1 MTRGAWAHQ
10 SNREVA
16 RRKQR
21 REAIR
26 MFIQRISRNAESDS
40 RSLSPPKQPRGCEKD
55 VHWKPNKKRNE
66 QIILTGFRERS
77 EEGFSVKIV
86 VKLQLAAQAEESNER
101 SFFIVKN
108 KKKLFANLKAIARE
122 VQANKSIRWMPWHQE
137 PKKDVTNCDKLRRA
151 VNKLRPADFRI
162 GEPLKRRA

>member
-1 MTRGAWAHQ
+1 MFIQRISKNAESDSRSFSHQ

-16 RRKQR
+16 K
-21 REAIR
+21 R
-26 MFIQRISRNAESDS
+26 MFIENRI
-40 RSLSPPKQPRGCEKD
+40 
-55 VHWKPNKKRNE
+55 RNE

-77 EEGFSVKIV
+77 EKGFSVKIV

-122 VQANKSIRWMPWHQE
+122 VQANKSIR
-137 PKKDVTNCDKLRRA
+137 
-151 VNKLRPADFRI
+151 
-162 GEPLKRRA
+162 